1 MNTIRIAL
9 ILLVLPLITA
19 ATDHKFYVSIT
30 KIEYVQE
37 KASLQ
42 IISKI
47 FIDDIED
54 VLQQRYDPNVSLA
67 TPKETKKE
75 FEFIKKYLSQKI
87 QIKVNGKPVEF
98 TFIGKEYDT
107 DIMKVYLEIENISS
121 LKSLEIS
128 NEILMELFEEQQNI
142 IHFKSN
148 DTRRSLI
155 LDKDN
160 PKGMLNFN

>member
-9 ILLVLPLITA
+9 ILLVFPLLTA
-19 ATDHKFYVSIT
+19 ASDHKFYVSIT

-37 KASLQ
+37 KQSLQ

-54 VLQQRYDPNVSLA
+54 VLQQRYDAELSLA
-67 TPKETKKE
+67 TSKETEKE
-75 FEFIKKYLSQKI
+75 VAFIKKYLSQKI
-87 QIKVNGKPVEF
+87 KIKVNGKPEKF
-98 TFIGKEYDT
+98 TYIGKEYDT
-107 DIMKVYLEIENISS
+107 DIMKVYLEIENISA
-121 LKSLEIS
+121 LESLEVS
-128 NEILMELFEEQQNI
+128 NEILMEIFEEQQNI
-142 IHFKSN
+142 IHFKSA
-148 DTRRSLI
+148 DKRRSLI